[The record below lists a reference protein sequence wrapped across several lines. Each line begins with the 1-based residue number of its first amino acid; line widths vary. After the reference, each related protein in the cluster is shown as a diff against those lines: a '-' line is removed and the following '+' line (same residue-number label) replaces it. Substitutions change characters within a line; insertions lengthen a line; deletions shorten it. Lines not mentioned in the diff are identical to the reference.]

1 MARAFPVV
9 FASLL
14 SAAASLFLAAC
25 GDGDRLVQREFSGSS
40 MGTTYSVKLVAAPPH
55 VDEAAL
61 QRQIEDR
68 LSAIDRSMS
77 TYRSDSDLTRF
88 NDSRS
93 TDWLETTSELCNVVA
108 GALSVSKYTAGT
120 FDVTVGPVVNL
131 WGFGPDGSVSEPPE
145 GKDID
150 KAMRRVGY
158 EHLHTD
164 CAVPALRKTLPDLY
178 VDLSGYAKGYAV
190 DQLAALLDERDIPN
204 YLVEIGGELRV
215 RGINASGRNW
225 SIAVEKPMTTE
236 RAVQS
241 IINLSDTALATS
253 GDYRNFFDYDGVRY
267 SHTIDP
273 RTGAPVAH
281 KLASVTVVAEAAAVA
296 DALATALL
304 VLGPAEGMK
313 FAEHERIAAYFL
325 LRDDGEIAEL
335 KTSWLDAEI
344 GQ

>member
-9 FASLL
+9 FASVL
-14 SAAASLFLAAC
+14 STAASLLLAAC
-25 GDGDRLVQREFSGSS
+25 GDGGRLAQREFSGSS
-40 MGTTYSVKLVAAPPH
+40 MGTTYSVKLVAAPSDI
-55 VDEAAL
+55 DEAAL

-77 TYRSDSDLTRF
+77 TYRDDSDLTRF

-93 TDWLETTSELCNVVA
+93 TDWLETTPELCKVVA
-108 GALSVSKYTAGT
+108 GALGVSKYTAGT

-131 WGFGPDGSVSEPPE
+131 WGFGPDGSVAEPPGGE
-145 GKDID
+145 EID
-150 KAMRRVGY
+150 KAMRRIGY
-158 EHLHTD
+158 GHLHAD
-164 CAVPALRKTLPDLY
+164 CAVPALRKILPDLY

-190 DQLAALLDERDIPN
+190 DQIAALLDERDIPN

-236 RAVQS
+236 RSVQS
-241 IINLSDTALATS
+241 VINLSDTALATS
-253 GDYRNFFDYDGVRY
+253 GDYRNFFDYGGVRY

-273 RTGAPVAH
+273 RTGAPVTH
-281 KLASVTVVAEAAAVA
+281 ELASVTVVAEAAAVA

-313 FAEHERIAAYFL
+313 FAERERIAAYFL

-335 KTSWLDAEI
+335 KSSWLDAEI